1 MTYPSLL
8 VIHGQ
13 LLHTIQR
20 SNNRQTTFTADAIGH
35 CSSETLVVG
44 GGLYL
49 CYLLYWWSFCLVSQ
63 AGVRSFIITFDVYV
77 ILATPVRELGAIK
90 IVRLH

>member
-20 SNNRQTTFTADAIGH
+20 GNNRQTTFTADAIGH
-35 CSSETLVVG
+35 CSSGTLVVG

-49 CYLLYWWSFCLVSQ
+49 CYLLYWWSFCLVSYLSVDARPYDLKKKREFSQ
-63 AGVRSFIITFDVYV
+63 VAGR
-77 ILATPVRELGAIK
+77 
-90 IVRLH
+90 H